1 MRTGCDVRD
10 TVQSPQHTSP
20 GKMALGLDDDTNG
33 LMLGFN
39 GTDIEN
45 IYGDLCN
52 NLTGFCANETMFS
65 NGTNTTDMNNGTAG
79 DAGRVLPHPLWLT
92 IALGI
97 VASIVII
104 VTVLGNFVVLLSFFI
119 ERSIR
124 QPTNYFI
131 ASLAMSDLLIGT
143 FSMPCFTLYL
153 LLGYWPLGEI
163 VCDLWLSLDWT
174 VCLASQYTVFF
185 ITTDRF
191 CSVKIPAKYRNWRT
205 DKKVRVM
212 IALSWTIP
220 SLVFFTSIIGW
231 QYFVGKRT
239 VKPETCEVQFMSDP
253 LFTFL
258 LTIGYYWTTLIIM
271 ISLYVGIYRV
281 ALALQRKSNEKQKK
295 LSHAMEH
302 SKNRSN
308 KSGGGGAKSKES
320 KKRIE
325 NNNARY
331 LRGAHENNTLTT
343 SFSRHSDNE
352 YSKPSEEDRSS
363 SPAFA
368 SDEDEGSSGEIK
380 KEGCYVNS
388 AVQTEPTLKGMLGTS
403 VNHMSRLAFSLSGT
417 SVSASQASSSADKD
431 SSDEH
436 PHQHE
441 IDHNKP
447 LLPEPNEI
455 MFKPNKDSPRPE
467 YDGIVVSED
476 MVEIDKLN
484 ESATPL
490 IESDVLDGIRYID
503 EDSLKSLTSTDNVKL
518 LAEIKDISLRKTET
532 DSPVWRKR
540 ITEDDKSLLVPHS
553 GESGSSEAISSSVVD
568 TAVPSRGHHEKT
580 CNDKKDRTD
589 NKADSHKHRR
599 GEHRKHVS
607 NHSDKKS
614 KDKKSIGSPLQSLV
628 KSLRPSTNKKKPKPI
643 KSKSEN
649 RARKALRTISIIL
662 GAYVL
667 CWTPYHVMVF
677 IIGICGNWTC
687 INLQVYYFTY
697 WLCYLNSPINPICY
711 AFANAQFKRTFIR
724 ILKFD
729 FHRT

>member
-1 MRTGCDVRD
+1 
-10 TVQSPQHTSP
+10 
-20 GKMALGLDDDTNG
+20 MATDMAGGTLAATMLGL
-33 LMLGFN
+33 N
-39 GTDIEN
+39 GTDVEE
-45 IYGDLCN
+45 LCKN
-52 NLTGFCANETMFS
+52 MSSLCGNETLLN
-65 NGTNTTDMNNGTAG
+65 NGTNATGNNTEGLATG
-79 DAGRVLPHPLWLT
+79 SLELPHPVWLT
-92 IALGI
+92 IVLGI
-97 VASIVII
+97 AAAIVII
-104 VTVLGNFVVLLSFFI
+104 VTVLGNILVLLSFVL

-163 VCDLWLSLDWT
+163 ICDIWLSLDWT
-174 VCLASQYTVFF
+174 ICLASQYTVFF

-191 CSVKIPAKYRNWRT
+191 CSVKYPAKYRNWRT
-205 DKKVRVM
+205 DKKVRIM

-220 SLVFFTSIIGW
+220 SLVFFTTIIGW
-231 QYFVGKRT
+231 QYFVGERT
-239 VKPETCEVQFMSDP
+239 VEPKTCEVQFLSDP
-253 LFTFL
+253 LFPFL
-258 LTIGYYWTTLIIM
+258 LTIVYFWTTLIVM
-271 ISLYVGIYRV
+271 ITLYVGIYRV
-281 ALALQRKSNEKQKK
+281 ALALQRKSNEKHKK
-295 LSHAMEH
+295 MNHAMELA
-302 SKNRSN
+302 KNKTTKAS
-308 KSGGGGAKSKES
+308 SGGAKAKES
-320 KKRIE
+320 KKRVE

-331 LRGAHENNTLTT
+331 LRGVQENNTLTT

-368 SDEDEGSSGEIK
+368 SDEDEGSSAEMK

-388 AVQTEPTLKGMLGTS
+388 AVQTEPTLKGMLGSS

-417 SVSASQASSSADKD
+417 SVSASQASSSGDKD

-436 PHQHE
+436 QHQHE
-441 IDHNKP
+441 VDHIKP
-447 LLPEPNEI
+447 LLQESNQV
-455 MFKPNKDSPRPE
+455 MFKPVKESPKPNF
-467 YDGIVVSED
+467 DGVLFKEENQI
-476 MVEIDKLN
+476 IDKHN

-518 LAEIKDISLRKTET
+518 LAEIKELSPRKTEAE
-532 DSPVWRKR
+532 SPVWRKR
-540 ITEDDKSLLVPHS
+540 VVDDDKSLLVPNS
-553 GESGSSEAISSSVVD
+553 GESGSSEAMSSSVIET
-568 TAVPSRGHHEKT
+568 TAPNHANHNKK
-580 CNDKKDRTD
+580 CNDVNNK
-589 NKADSHKHRR
+589 KADSHKVLTKS
-599 GEHRKHVS
+599 RKDENKRLKS
-607 NHSDKKS
+607 NVRNHNDKKS
-614 KDKKSIGSPLQSLV
+614 KDKHTIGSPLQSLV
-628 KSLRPSTNKKKPKPI
+628 RSLRPSANKKAKPV

-677 IIGICGNWTC
+677 IIGICGNWSC
-687 INLQVYYFTY
+687 INLHVYYFTY
-697 WLCYLNSPINPICY
+697 WLCYLNSPINPFCY

>member
-1 MRTGCDVRD
+1 
-10 TVQSPQHTSP
+10 
-20 GKMALGLDDDTNG
+20 MASDLSGASSGSMLGL
-33 LMLGFN
+33 N
-39 GTDIEN
+39 GTDLEN
-45 IYGDLCN
+45 IYSDLCK
-52 NLTGFCANETMFS
+52 NLSNLCVNETHLD
-65 NGTNTTDMNNGTAG
+65 NGTNATGNGTDGA
-79 DAGRVLPHPLWLT
+79 DEFELPHSLWLT
-92 IALGI
+92 IVLGI
-97 VASIVII
+97 AASVVII
-104 VTVLGNFVVLLSFFI
+104 VTVLGNILVLLSFVL

-143 FSMPCFTLYL
+143 FSMPCFTIYL

-163 VCDLWLSLDWT
+163 ICDIWLSLDWT

-205 DKKVRVM
+205 DKKVRIM

-220 SLVFFTSIIGW
+220 SLVFFTTIIGW

-239 VKPETCEVQFMSDP
+239 VASTSCEVQFMSDP

-258 LTIGYYWTTLIIM
+258 LTIGYYWTTLIVM

-295 LSHAMEH
+295 MNHAMEL
-302 SKNRSN
+302 SKNKATKPVS
-308 KSGGGGAKSKES
+308 KGGAKAKES
-320 KKRIE
+320 KKRVE

-331 LRGAHENNTLTT
+331 LRGAQENNTLTT
-343 SFSRHSDNE
+343 SFSRHSENE

-368 SDEDEGSSGEIK
+368 SDEDEGSSAEMK
-380 KEGCYVNS
+380 TEGCYVNS
-388 AVQTEPTLKGMLGTS
+388 AVQTEPTLKGMLGSS

-417 SVSASQASSSADKD
+417 SVSASQASSSGEKD
-431 SSDEH
+431 SSDEQ
-436 PHQHE
+436 QHHHE
-441 IDHNKP
+441 SSHNKP
-447 LLPEPNEI
+447 LLPETNQV
-455 MFKPNKDSPRPE
+455 MFKPLKDPAKPSF
-467 YDGIVVSED
+467 DGIVFKE
-476 MVEIDKLN
+476 ENEETDKLN

-490 IESDVLDGIRYID
+490 IESDVLHGIRYID

-518 LAEIKDISLRKTET
+518 LAEIKEISPRKSEA

-540 ITEDDKSLLVPHS
+540 NVDDDKSLLVPHS
-553 GESGSSEAISSSVVD
+553 GESGSSEAMSSSVVD
-568 TAVPSRGHHEKT
+568 TTSPNQGY
-580 CNDKKDRTD
+580 NDKKCNEMN
-589 NKADSHKHRR
+589 NKKAESHKVLNKNRKD
-599 GEHRKHVS
+599 EHKKHKLHLR

-614 KDKKSIGSPLQSLV
+614 KDKHTIGSPLQSLV
-628 KSLRPSTNKKKPKPI
+628 RSLRPSANKKTKPV

-677 IIGICGNWTC
+677 IIGICGDWSC
-687 INLQVYYFTY
+687 INLTLYYFTY
-697 WLCYLNSPINPICY
+697 WLCYLNSPINPFCY

-729 FHRT
+729 LHRT

>member
-1 MRTGCDVRD
+1 
-10 TVQSPQHTSP
+10 
-20 GKMALGLDDDTNG
+20 MASAVDDTTGGGVIG
-33 LMLGFN
+33 LN
-39 GTDIEN
+39 GTELET
-45 IYGDLCN
+45 IYIDWCNNQSILYANDTLCN
-52 NLTGFCANETMFS
+52 
-65 NGTNTTDMNNGTAG
+65 NGTNTTGATEYQ
-79 DAGRVLPHPLWLT
+79 LPHSLWLT
-92 IALGI
+92 VVLGI
-97 VASIVII
+97 AASIVII
-104 VTVLGNFVVLLSFFI
+104 VTVLGNILVLLSFAL

-185 ITTDRF
+185 ITMDRF

-205 DKKVRVM
+205 DKKVRIM

-220 SLVFFTSIIGW
+220 SVVFFTSIIGW
-231 QYFVGKRT
+231 QYFVGVRT
-239 VKPETCEVQFMSDP
+239 VEPGACEVQFMSDP

-258 LTIGYYWTTLIIM
+258 LTIGYYWTTLIVM
-271 ISLYVGIYRV
+271 ISLYGGIYRV

-295 LSHAMEH
+295 MNHAMEL
-302 SKNRSN
+302 SRNKNSRTGGRS
-308 KSGGGGAKSKES
+308 KSKES
-320 KKRIE
+320 KKRVE
-325 NNNARY
+325 NNNARH
-331 LRGAHENNTLTT
+331 LRGVHENNTLTT

-368 SDEDEGSSGEIK
+368 SDEDEGSSAEMK

-388 AVQTEPTLKGMLGTS
+388 AVQTEPTLKGMLGSS

-417 SVSASQASSSADKD
+417 SVSASQASSSAEKD
-431 SSDEH
+431 SNEEHHNQNESDH
-436 PHQHE
+436 
-441 IDHNKP
+441 IKP
-447 LLPEPNEI
+447 LLPETNQI
-455 MFKPNKDSPRPE
+455 IFKPIKDSSKHGF
-467 YDGIVVSED
+467 DGVVVKGDIDEA
-476 MVEIDKLN
+476 DKLN

-518 LAEIKDISLRKTET
+518 LAEIKEITPRKPESE
-532 DSPVWRKR
+532 SPVWRKR
-540 ITEDDKSLLVPHS
+540 NADDDKSLLVPHS
-553 GESGSSEAISSSVVD
+553 GESGSSEAMSSSVVD
-568 TAVPSRGHHEKT
+568 NTAPNQGHHDRM
-580 CNDKKDRTD
+580 CNDMRHKKT
-589 NKADSHKHRR
+589 DSHKVLHK
-599 GEHRKHVS
+599 HRKDEHKKHNLHLP
-607 NHSDKKS
+607 NHSDKTS
-614 KDKKSIGSPLQSLV
+614 KDKRAIGSPLQSLV
-628 KSLRPSTNKKKPKPI
+628 RSLRPSTNKKPKPV

-687 INLQVYYFTY
+687 INITVYYFTY
-697 WLCYLNSPINPICY
+697 WMCYLNSPINPFCY

>member
-1 MRTGCDVRD
+1 
-10 TVQSPQHTSP
+10 
-20 GKMALGLDDDTNG
+20 MASALDDTHG
-33 LMLGFN
+33 GSLMDLN
-39 GTDIEN
+39 GTDLEN
-45 IYGDLCN
+45 IYFDWCSNTSSLYANDTLCN
-52 NLTGFCANETMFS
+52 N
-65 NGTNTTDMNNGTAG
+65 GTNVTGNSTDGG
-79 DAGRVLPHPLWLT
+79 KEFQLPHSLWLT
-92 IALGI
+92 VVLGI
-97 VASIVII
+97 AASVVII
-104 VTVLGNFVVLLSFFI
+104 VTVLGNILVLLSFAL
-119 ERSIR
+119 ERTIR

-185 ITTDRF
+185 ITMDRF

-212 IALSWTIP
+212 IALSWIIP
-220 SLVFFTSIIGW
+220 SVVFFTSIIGW
-231 QYFVGKRT
+231 QYFVGERT
-239 VKPETCEVQFMSDP
+239 VEAGACEVQFMSDP

-258 LTIGYYWTTLIIM
+258 LTIGYYWTTLIVM

-295 LSHAMEH
+295 MNHAMEL
-302 SKNRSN
+302 SRNKNT
-308 KSGGGGAKSKES
+308 KQGGGGAKSKES
-320 KKRIE
+320 KKRVE
-325 NNNARY
+325 NNNARH
-331 LRGAHENNTLTT
+331 LRGVHENNTLTT

-368 SDEDEGSSGEIK
+368 SDEDEGSSAEMK

-388 AVQTEPTLKGMLGTS
+388 AVQTEPTLKGMLGSS

-417 SVSASQASSSADKD
+417 SVSASQASSSGEKD
-431 SSDEH
+431 SNEDHPNQNDSDH
-436 PHQHE
+436 
-441 IDHNKP
+441 IKP
-447 LLPEPNEI
+447 LLPESDQV
-455 MFKPNKDSPRPE
+455 MFKPVKDSPKPGFDSILQKDQE
-467 YDGIVVSED
+467 
-476 MVEIDKLN
+476 EIDHLN

-503 EDSLKSLTSTDNVKL
+503 EDSLKSLTSTDNMKL
-518 LAEIKDISLRKTET
+518 LAEIKEITPRKTEAE
-532 DSPVWRKR
+532 SPVWRKR
-540 ITEDDKSLLVPHS
+540 NIDDDKSLLVPHS
-553 GESGSSEAISSSVVD
+553 GESGSSEAMSSSVVD
-568 TAVPSRGHHEKT
+568 TTAPNQGHHDRSCNNTKSRKT
-580 CNDKKDRTD
+580 
-589 NKADSHKHRR
+589 DSHKVLHKSKDDKKRR
-599 GEHRKHVS
+599 NLHLP
-607 NHSDKKS
+607 NHSDRKS
-614 KDKKSIGSPLQSLV
+614 KDKDKKAIGSPLQSLV
-628 KSLRPSTNKKKPKPI
+628 RSLRPSATKKTKPV

-677 IIGICGNWTC
+677 IIGICGDWSC
-687 INLQVYYFTY
+687 INITIYYFTY
-697 WLCYLNSPINPICY
+697 WMCYLNSPINPFCY

-729 FHRT
+729 LHRT